1 MFEFFC
7 KRYFDEP
14 LWRFL
19 CGQVVLHLSVMRN
32 SPSLTLWQEILFL
45 SLSCFFSC
53 CFLLTTDLKLNF
65 LKFLKQGNI
74 CTCSAT
80 RETEPVIEQSRMI
93 KHACKKIQS
102 VLIPKSRIIVYV
114 NGMLGWHGYLLIVFL
129 SVNKVILCVL

>member
-7 KRYFDEP
+7 KRCFDEP

-32 SPSLTLWQEILFL
+32 SPLQEILFL

-53 CFLLTTDLKLNF
+53 CFLLTTGLKLNF

-74 CTCSAT
+74 CTCSAIL
-80 RETEPVIEQSRMI
+80 ETEPVIEASRMI

-102 VLIPKSRIIVYV
+102 VLMPKSRIIVYV
-114 NGMLGWHGYLLIVFL
+114 NRMLGWHGYLLIVFL
-129 SVNKVILCVL
+129 LVNKVILCVL